1 VGFFYAYTY
10 LFHMKITRAELK
22 SIINEVLSEVVDS
35 DKFTKALD
43 TLAKKQQILK
53 VNSSKI
59 GVDMAKVKLAQ
70 AQEKE
75 KVASDNLDAA
85 EARGEDA
92 TSETDAWNNS
102 KENTQKARDGVSA
115 ANNNLKAAQKGG
127 APTSN

>member
-1 VGFFYAYTY
+1 
-10 LFHMKITRAELK
+10 MKITRAELK